1 MFAHDGM
8 SRFTV
13 GDSSPKPE
21 HSDPGQMCLNL
32 CVLLLA
38 EEGGGLS
45 VLLTPCL
52 ALCVARDSKG
62 WDCRV
67 PFKQRQYIKNNHKA
81 QLLLELGSCIFSQ
94 SWPLWRCESALG
106 PLASAC
112 PLTIRGLHFGLP
124 QKLWGF
130 HSACGFHLRGNRR
143 HFEEIMTSW
152 PEDNTVVAAVFFPL
166 LLFFSLCLFVYFWLE
181 QVSWHFS
188 LCWENSLFAR
198 SKEEGRKQVSDRSE
212 GMFVCASLSGG
223 TASVGSH

>member
-1 MFAHDGM
+1 M
-8 SRFTV
+8 
-13 GDSSPKPE
+13 
-21 HSDPGQMCLNL
+21 
-32 CVLLLA
+32 
-38 EEGGGLS
+38 
-45 VLLTPCL
+45 
-52 ALCVARDSKG
+52 
-62 WDCRV
+62 
-67 PFKQRQYIKNNHKA
+67 KNNHKA

-130 HSACGFHLRGNRR
+130 HSASGFHLRGDRR

-152 PEDNTVVAAVFFPL
+152 PEDNTVVAAVFFPLL

-212 GMFVCASLSGG
+212 GMFVCVSLSGG
-223 TASVGSH
+223 TGQCWQPLNIYCRGWHPLVILLTREGGGIEIPGSTKLQVSSV

>member
-130 HSACGFHLRGNRR
+130 HSASGFHLRGDRR

-166 LLFFSLCLFVYFWLE
+166 LFFLSAFLFTFGLSKSAGISLCAGKTHYLPGARKRAESRYQTDLKVCLYVHLFLG
-181 QVSWHFS
+181 
-188 LCWENSLFAR
+188 
-198 SKEEGRKQVSDRSE
+198 GR
-212 GMFVCASLSGG
+212 
-223 TASVGSH
+223 ASVGSH